1 MAQFIYMFL
10 WKNVPILSL
19 GLAEKRKPEY
29 KPRYKLFNIL
39 TYKISNASFQVSI
52 DFVEEQ
58 KKPGEKTK
66 MAITAKPGS
75 RVAISAL
82 DKSVLLL
89 KHSGEVSKGE
99 VSEVMFIGIC
109 KS

>member
-1 MAQFIYMFL
+1 MEERSNI
-10 WKNVPILSL
+10 VPI

-66 MAITAKPGS
+66 MVMTAKPGS

-89 KHSGEVSKGE
+89 KHFGEVSKGE
-99 VSEVMFIGIC
+99 VSDVIFIIGIC
-109 KS
+109 NS